1 MIHIQLRKL
10 KRKGIMTC
18 VYCRESVLLY
28 ATSETVE
35 TLRWMLKRIAQQIV
49 RAVPIFGIW
58 AHLAK

>member
-1 MIHIQLRKL
+1 
-10 KRKGIMTC
+10 MTC